1 MKGTRLHAWIGAALV
16 AAAVHLSASSA
27 PAPIFTFETGGYG
40 DYAVALAVDAQGNS
54 VVIGSRPY
62 PTGPFPVTD
71 DAVEKSARS
80 MFVAKVDARGDRLV
94 WATYLGGV
102 HNRNSYSRGPL
113 DYPTAVAVDFA
124 GNVFAAGYTSAND
137 FPTINAIV
145 AMPGGAGS
153 DGFLTKISA
162 DGKRYIFSTY
172 FGGAL
177 PTAVATDPIGNVYV
191 ALASTTRLAFE
202 TRDLSAPGALGASVV
217 AKFNAEGGL
226 VFATRFGG
234 GGTKIAHV
242 AVDGAG
248 AVIAAGDGGDN
259 SRWFVNPITTNC
271 WQYPSGQCANPFV
284 VRLDP
289 SGTRMLF
296 ASLLGGTTQQ
306 STLTAMALDPAG
318 AIYLLGSTKATDFP
332 VVRGAMQPSNAG
344 GADYFLAKITAAGRL
359 EASTYIGSRSDEP
372 GGPSFPLLT
381 VDLAGRPTIIGAG
394 GSKSPIVAGMDHP
407 DVPLYASRD
416 DGATWARA
424 DAGLQT
430 SVYTVAVSAQ
440 DRTAYAGTADGVYRS
455 ADDGAS
461 WRPAFT
467 GIGPDYNGALNVS
480 QLAIDP
486 AHPGTV
492 YAGTSSGLYRSD
504 DRGDTW
510 TRVDGEPFFRGG
522 GVQAQV
528 VVDGNGWVY
537 LGTLGIRRSRDGG
550 VTWTN
555 ISTGLTVGPTGR
567 YESVNTI
574 VFDPDAAGTIYTI
587 QNNRLYRTT
596 DAGET
601 WIDQGALSPVGYES
615 IAIPPGRPRRV
626 FASSW
631 DKVYRSNQGI
641 GVWTPLDVVI
651 ARAHFAIDPQRPDTL
666 FVSDGW
672 TGGSIAVSRDAG
684 ETWRRLSPPIASAPV
699 VDPLRPSSLFLPG
712 AVRSLPFFLQLDE
725 TLATVRYA
733 SFTDAPLPRAAVVD
747 AAGSIYLLPGG
758 DELVVQKVQ
767 PPQILNPS
775 RKGSR

>member
-1 MKGTRLHAWIGAALV
+1 VKRTRAGAYLGAAL
-16 AAAVHLSASSA
+16 AAAAIGLGAS
-27 PAPIFTFETGGYG
+27 PPPTPLFTFETGGYG
-40 DYAVALAVDAQGNS
+40 NFAVALAVDGQGNT
-54 VVIGSRPY
+54 VVVGSRSY
-62 PTGPFPVTD
+62 ALSPFPVTD
-71 DAVEKSARS
+71 DAVEKGARS
-80 MFVAKVDARGDRLV
+80 MFVAKVDARGDRLL

-102 HNRNSYSRGPL
+102 HKRDTSYSRGPL
-113 DYPTAVAVDFA
+113 DNPTAVAVDFA
-124 GNVFAAGYTSAND
+124 GNVFAAGFTAAND
-137 FPTINAIV
+137 FPTVNAV
-145 AMPGGAGS
+145 AAMPGGTGS

-162 DGKRYIFSTY
+162 DGTRYVFSTY
-172 FGGAL
+172 LGGAA
-177 PTAVATDPIGNVYV
+177 PTALATDPIGNVYV
-191 ALASTTRLAFE
+191 AMVSATRLAYE
-202 TRDLSAPGALGASVV
+202 TRDVSAPGALGASVV

-234 GGTKIAHV
+234 GATKIAHV
-242 AVDGAG
+242 AVDGTG

-284 VRLDP
+284 ARLDP
-289 SGTRMLF
+289 SGTRILF
-296 ASLLGGTTQQ
+296 ATLLGGTTQQ

-318 AIYLLGSTKATDFP
+318 AMYVLGTTKATDFST
-332 VVRGAMQPSNAG
+332 RGAMQPSNAG
-344 GADYFLAKITAAGRL
+344 GSDYFLAKITSAGRL
-359 EASTYIGSRSDEP
+359 EASTYIGSTSDEL
-372 GGPSFPLLT
+372 GGPAYPLLT
-381 VDLAGRPTIIGAG
+381 VDLAGRPTIVGA
-394 GSKSPIVAGMDHP
+394 SSSRSQILAGMDHP
-407 DVPLYASRD
+407 DVPLYVSRD
-416 DGATWARA
+416 DGGTWTRS

-430 SVYTVAVSAQ
+430 SVYTVAVSPQ

-455 ADDGAS
+455 TDDGAS
-461 WRPAFT
+461 WRLAST
-467 GIGPDYNGALNVS
+467 GIGPAYNGALNS
-480 QLAIDP
+480 YQLAIDP
-486 AHPGTV
+486 AHAGTL
-492 YAGTSSGLYRSD
+492 YAGTLTGLYKTD
-504 DRGDTW
+504 NRGDTW
-510 TRVDGEPFFRGG
+510 TRIDGEPFFRGG

-550 VTWTN
+550 ATWTN
-555 ISTGLTVGPTGR
+555 ISNGLTVGPTGR
-567 YESVNTI
+567 YESVSTI

-615 IAIPPGRPRRV
+615 IAIPPGRPGRV

-641 GVWTPLDVVI
+641 GAWTPLDVAV
-651 ARAHFAIDPQRPDTL
+651 ARAHFAIDRQRPDTV

-684 ETWRRLSPPIASAPV
+684 ETWRRLSTPIASAPV

-712 AVRSLPFFLQLDE
+712 GIRSLPFFAQLDE
-725 TLATVRYA
+725 TLTTVRYA
-733 SFTDAPLPRAAVVD
+733 SFVDAPLPRAAVVD

-767 PPQILNPS
+767 LPQILNPS